1 MISTI
6 QVQKSFYDKKDR
18 TTLKQF
24 HLQDYCLNTVNE
36 TTYGN
41 TVVMDLTSK
50 YNCFKQNK
58 NNIGLNGTN
67 NYVLRHLR

>member
-6 QVQKSFYDKKDR
+6 QIKKSFYNKKDR
-18 TTLKQF
+18 TTIKQF

-36 TTYGN
+36 TTLGN

-50 YNCFKQNK
+50 YKYFKQNK
-58 NNIGLNGTN
+58 NNIRLNGFN
-67 NYVLRHLR
+67 K